1 MSATFSQNGSS
12 AERNVPGGSYVGS
25 SPGDRKA
32 AAPPLPAG
40 GMATKPEDPPSS
52 GPPAVSGQ
60 EETNPPEN
68 AGGARVAGHAQRP
81 SAWSPPSPYALGDAA
96 DKAQE
101 PAFEFGWQSYLKYG
115 RESAATPIKFE
126 DVEPHLAREWRGTPQ
141 SQELPWELAQEAARD
156 AWDRVQE
163 ALTGETRPD
172 ETKFDETRREER

>member
-1 MSATFSQNGSS
+1 VSATFSQNGSS

-32 AAPPLPAG
+32 AVPPSPAG
-40 GMATKPEDPPSS
+40 GMATKPEDPPPS

-68 AGGARVAGHAQRP
+68 TSGGTRPAGHAQRQ
-81 SAWSPPSPYALGDAA
+81 SAWSPQSPYALGDAA

-115 RESAATPIKFE
+115 RESAATPVKFE

-141 SQELPWELAQEAARD
+141 SQELPWEVAQGAARD
-156 AWDRVQE
+156 AWDRVQD
-163 ALTGETRPD
+163 ALTGETTSEEP
-172 ETKFDETRREER
+172 RREER